1 MDTKNSPVNVGP
13 QQLAPDL
20 LPDHSCFPLDGRT
33 VLSGNLC
40 LDPSLNGLVSSP
52 GDFEETRCAYRAP
65 EGGYCSTRSVSG
77 GFFGVDSDGV
87 HGGHDTQEKLA
98 SLENLVSPLAPS
110 HEKLAGMGTIHTA
123 IKERRL
129 SLGMSLQDLAQK
141 VSEIEGLA
149 KPLTWQTV
157 QQWESGKSAPKRAR
171 MNATAQA
178 LQLNVS
184 ALADG
189 RVEPAESPPR
199 LGATVN
205 IYTLDAS
212 QCRRWWSGRAP
223 VARERTVVSTP
234 TLIKKDVGHDH
245 LLRRACTPRLH
256 PQGRD
261 RRHGLRQPGHEAV
274 RQLEA

>member
-1 MDTKNSPVNVGP
+1 M
-13 QQLAPDL
+13 
-20 LPDHSCFPLDGRT
+20 
-33 VLSGNLC
+33 
-40 LDPSLNGLVSSP
+40 SL
-52 GDFEETRCAYRAP
+52 
-65 EGGYCSTRSVSG
+65 
-77 GFFGVDSDGV
+77 
-87 HGGHDTQEKLA
+87 LA
-98 SLENLVSPLAPS
+98 SS

-189 RVEPAESPPR
+189 RVEPAENPPR
-199 LGATVN
+199 LGVTVN
-205 IYTLDAS
+205 SYTLDAQPVS
-212 QCRRWWSGRAP
+212 KMVAWEELCMPDLPNVFKLVLQDDSLSPRHSKGDFVELQRDLTPVSGDWVLVQSSKKVHEIREFVDIGAEGWAAAP
-223 VARERTVVSTP
+223 VNKIGEAITSKSGAYIIGVYIGGGVS
-234 TLIKKDVGHDH
+234 K
-245 LLRRACTPRLH
+245 RMSNR
-256 PQGRD
+256 
-261 RRHGLRQPGHEAV
+261 
-274 RQLEA
+274 